1 MRNIHN
7 LPLPLFEAV
16 RADPYDNGG
25 ADISV
30 TSLLKPPQMWVLEQR
45 HKEKVEDS
53 QDISERL
60 WSTYGQLMATLLERV
75 VKVSPLLAARF
86 QVEIRHTVE
95 VEGWE
100 LSGAFDLWDRETKTL
115 SDWKFVGAFA
125 AKMAKQGDKEDW
137 VRQTNMLRWLHWKV
151 TGELAERLE
160 IVCLLRDYSEKVE
173 REGLLPCEVVEMP
186 IWPLGDTEEWITKRI
201 RLFQEELHRGDTE
214 LLACSDEDRWLRNGI
229 SKRCQRY
236 CAAGKA
242 GVCVQWATS
251 I

>member
-1 MRNIHN
+1 MLNIHN
-7 LPLPLFEAV
+7 LPLPLFAAV
-16 RADPYDNGG
+16 AADPYDNGG
-25 ADISV
+25 ADVSV
-30 TSLLKPPQMWVLEQR
+30 TGLIKPVQMWVLEQR
-45 HKEKVEDS
+45 HQEKVAEAYDVS
-53 QDISERL
+53 DRL
-60 WSTYGQLMATLLERV
+60 WATYGQLMATLLERV
-75 VKVSPLLAARF
+75 VKASPLLAARF

-95 VEGWE
+95 VEGWR

-125 AKMAKQGDKEDW
+125 AKMAKQGEKTDW
-137 VRQTNMLRWLHWKV
+137 ETQLNVLRWLHWKV

-173 REGLLPCEVVEMP
+173 REGLLPCEVIEMP
-186 IWPLGDTEEWITKRI
+186 IWDLAVTEEWITKRI
-201 RLFQEELHRGDTE
+201 RLFQIEQKAADDELE
-214 LLACSDEDRWLRNGI
+214 NCSDEDRWLRNGI

-242 GVCVQWATS
+242 GICVQWANS

>member
-1 MRNIHN
+1 MKNFHN

-16 RADPYDNGG
+16 KNDTYDNGG
-25 ADISV
+25 ADCSV
-30 TSLLKPPQMWVLEQR
+30 TQLLKPVQMWVLEQR

-60 WSTYGQLMATLLERV
+60 WATYGQLMATLLERV
-75 VKVSPLLAARF
+75 VKASPILAARF

-95 VEGWE
+95 VEGWK

-125 AKMAKQGDKEDW
+125 AKMAKQGEKTDW
-137 VRQTNMLRWLHWKV
+137 LTQLNMLRWLHWKV
-151 TGELAERLE
+151 TGETAKRLE

-173 REGLLPCEVVEMP
+173 REGLLPCEVVEIP
-186 IWPLGDTEEWITKRI
+186 IWDLTVTEAWITQRIKR
-201 RLFQEELHRGDTE
+201 FQREELLSDSE
-214 LLACSDEDRWLRNGI
+214 LANCSDEERWLRNGI

-242 GVCVQWATS
+242 GICVQFNES